1 MKIDRNNS
9 LPLYIQVRENLR
21 SQIESG
27 EIKPLESLPN
37 EADLCNQYQVSQIT
51 IKKSLSD
58 LQNEGYITRIKRK
71 GTFVTFNKSQGRRK
85 EDLRVGTKSLAFIVP
100 DVEDIFISEICRGI
114 EKAATGF
121 GYRVLIL
128 NSDRNIEK
136 EAANIGLLEK
146 SDIEGAVIFPFW
158 GRFNAL
164 QIFNLKKRKFPFVLI
179 DRYFRD
185 IQTDLVVV
193 DNFNGA
199 LQAVGHLSSQGH
211 KKIAH
216 IMGVECTANEDRF
229 EGYRA
234 ALQKADIPFNLSL
247 VRKIQPFEIEGSL
260 RFEPDDTGGYREM
273 KALLSR
279 KERLTAVFAG
289 NDYIA
294 LGCYKAIK
302 EAGLRVPD
310 DIALVGF
317 DDLKF
322 SAHLEVPLT
331 TVHQPKDEIGTKACE
346 TLIGKIRRGTK
357 KMKHIVLP
365 AELVVR
371 ESSRRKT
378 SSGCHSEQNE
388 KFRPVK
394 TNKENTYV

>member
-21 SQIESG
+21 NQIENG
-27 EIKPLESLPN
+27 ERKPLESLPH
-37 EADLCNQYQVSQIT
+37 ETDLCNQYQVSQIT
-51 IKKSLSD
+51 IKKALAD

-71 GTFVTFNKSQGRRK
+71 GTFVTFNKSQEKQK
-85 EDLRVGTKSLAFIVP
+85 EDLSVGAKALAFIVP

-114 EKAATGF
+114 EKAAAGF

-128 NSDRNIEK
+128 NSNRSIEK
-136 EAANIGLLEK
+136 EADNIELLEK
-146 SDIEGAVIFPFW
+146 SDIEGAIIFPFW

-164 QIFNLKKRKFPFVLI
+164 QILNLKKRNFPFVLI

-185 IQTDLVVV
+185 IQTDTVVV
-193 DNFNGA
+193 DNFKGA
-199 LQAVGHLSSQGH
+199 FQAVEHLSDQGH

-229 EGYRA
+229 KGYRA
-234 ALQKADIPFNLSL
+234 ALQRAGIPFSPFL
-247 VRKIQPFEIEGSL
+247 VREIQPFETEGSL
-260 RFEPDDTGGYREM
+260 RFEPDDTGGYKEM
-273 KALLSR
+273 KILLSR
-279 KERLTAVFAG
+279 KERPTAVFAG

-302 EAGLRVPD
+302 EADLRVPD

-322 SAHLEVPLT
+322 SEHLEVPLT
-331 TVHQPKDEIGTKACE
+331 TVCQPKNEIGTRACE
-346 TLIGKIRRGTK
+346 ILVGKIQQKTK
-357 KMKHIVLP
+357 KMERVVLP
-365 AELVVR
+365 TELVVR
-371 ESSRRKT
+371 ESSRPSR
-378 SSGCHSEQNE
+378 
-388 KFRPVK
+388 VK
-394 TNKENTYV
+394 TTKTKPNKEKVYV